1 MHLSTLLK
9 KTNRLLL
16 KRANELIKP
25 YAINHA
31 YTFILM
37 ELFNKDGLTQTELV
51 QLIEVEQPTAVRTLD
66 RMERDGFIMRT
77 PSTSDRRAVHIYLTE
92 KGKNTKNDLM
102 HSASLLN
109 QQALKGFTEKEQL
122 ELRQFMARVL
132 DNLKVNN
139 HGVSG

>member
-1 MHLSTLLK
+1 MYLSTLLK

-25 YAINHA
+25 YDINHA

-37 ELFNKDGLTQTELV
+37 ELFNQDGLTQTELV

-66 RMERDGFIMRT
+66 RMERDGFITRK

-92 KGKNTKNDLM
+92 KAKSTKHDLAQ
-102 HSASLLN
+102 SADLLN
-109 QQALKGFTEKEQL
+109 NQAFSGFTKEEQL
-122 ELRQFMARVL
+122 KLRELLTRII
-132 DNLKVNN
+132 DNLKT
-139 HGVSG
+139 S

>member
-37 ELFNKDGLTQTELV
+37 ELFNQDGLTQTELV
-51 QLIEVEQPTAVRTLD
+51 QLIDVEQPTLVRTLD
-66 RMERDGFIMRT
+66 RMERDGFIIRNQ
-77 PSTSDRRAVHIYLTE
+77 SSYDRRAVNIYLTL
-92 KGKNTKNDLM
+92 KAKATKDSLDLIAQQLNERSLAGFSAEEQTNLRNYM
-102 HSASLLN
+102 HRIS
-109 QQALKGFTEKEQL
+109 E
-122 ELRQFMARVL
+122 
-132 DNLKVNN
+132 NLKHNFN
-139 HGVSG
+139 K